1 VNGKGNIYFA
11 SDFHLGI
18 PDASQSLER
27 EKKVVGWLNAIK
39 EDASEIFLLGDVFDF
54 WFDYKHVVPKGY
66 TRLLGTLAEISDS
79 GIPIHFFTGNHDMWM
94 FGYLEEELNVSVY
107 KEPQKIERKGKKI
120 MVGHGDG
127 LGPGD
132 GSYKLLKKVFAN
144 PLAQRAFAFVHPY
157 IGMSLAQFWSKRSR
171 LAEGGS
177 VPGFLG
183 EEKEWLLQ
191 YCRQVLEKEEFDF
204 FIFGHRHLP
213 LDIKLNEKSRYINTG
228 DWIHHK
234 SYAVLD
240 DHGLRLC
247 EHR

>member
-1 VNGKGNIYFA
+1 MSGKGSIYFA

-18 PDASQSLER
+18 PDQVQSLER
-27 EKKVVGWLNAIK
+27 EKQVVRWLNEIK
-39 EDASEIFLLGDVFDF
+39 EDAEEIFLLGDVFDF

-66 TRLLGTLAEISDS
+66 TRLLGTLAQISDS
-79 GIPIHFFTGNHDMWM
+79 GIPVHFFTGNHDMWM

-107 KEPQKIERKGKKI
+107 KEPQRIERKGKKI

-132 GSYKLLKKVFAN
+132 GSYKILKKIFSN
-144 PLAQRAFAFVHPY
+144 PMAQRAFAFLHPY
-157 IGMSLAQFWSKRSR
+157 MGMSLAQFWSKRSR

-191 YCRQVLEKEEFDF
+191 YCRQVLEKEEFDY

-228 DWIHHK
+228 DWIHHQ

-240 DHGLRLC
+240 DNELRLC
-247 EHR
+247 EYR